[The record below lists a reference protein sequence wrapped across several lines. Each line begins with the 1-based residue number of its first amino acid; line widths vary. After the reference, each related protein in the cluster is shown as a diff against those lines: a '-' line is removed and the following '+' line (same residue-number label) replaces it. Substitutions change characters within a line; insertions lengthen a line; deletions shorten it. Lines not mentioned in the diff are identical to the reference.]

1 MKFLKGAI
9 FLLHCECPSFKLT
22 PMTAQSLRVL
32 QPICSAGTLGSGS
45 PEGPT
50 TITPTIKPIAQTT
63 PRLAPRYRV
72 LIHNDEITPMGFVV
86 LVLTRF
92 FKKVD
97 AEACEIM
104 FEAHHKE
111 VALVDVMGLEEAE
124 FRVEQAHSLARTA
137 KFPLTFTIEPE

>member
-1 MKFLKGAI
+1 MLRLWFDTI
-9 FLLHCECPSFKLT
+9 FLLHCPCSSYNLT
-22 PMTAQSLRVL
+22 SMIVHPLCASE
-32 QPICSAGTLGSGS
+32 PAGPATV
-45 PEGPT
+45 
-50 TITPTIKPIAQTT
+50 TPGLKPIAQTT

-72 LIHNDEITPMGFVV
+72 LIHNDDITPMNFVV
-86 LVLTRF
+86 LILTRF
-92 FKKVD
+92 FKKED
-97 AEACEIM
+97 AEALEIM